1 MKCPNCGEE
10 IAEGYL
16 YCSKCGEDIHIVPD
30 FEPELDQDIQQTIKN
45 ITDDIWVE
53 PRNETNETKE
63 MDWDGLNK
71 HETNRQKKSH
81 RIRIVLLIMGIVV
94 LTITGASGVG
104 WWMSHSSEYQ
114 MNKARAYAEAMD
126 YTEAV
131 MCYKRA
137 MELDEDN
144 ITIKIELADVYFL
157 QNDRISY
164 ETLLKD
170 IVADGGGTK
179 EQMESTYGKLIAI
192 YRSRN
197 DNQAINDLLLASNN
211 EELMST
217 YQSYVAVEPQFSIQE
232 GYYNSLQPLKI
243 STFGSAKIYY
253 TLDGSEPDE
262 NSTRYTIPLLLDDGE
277 YLIKA
282 VSISENGIR
291 SNTVK
296 KEYHITID
304 ELPSP
309 EISVMT
315 GDYEFP
321 VNIEVLDEGEPVY
334 YTIDGTIPTE
344 KSALYTGPIPMPL
357 GKSEFQFIRIGNGRK
372 SVVEK
377 RNYKLTMNTEFTPK
391 EAVESVVAYCLETD
405 RIDDEAGYS
414 DDADGRYLFL
424 YQYVTNINGVNDF
437 YVIKE
442 SLQDK
447 EGNIYDTGI
456 HYAVNAYTKEIF
468 HLQINGPN
476 YNLVEI
482 ER

>member
-30 FEPELDQDIQQTIKN
+30 FEPELDHDIQQTIKN

-81 RIRIVLLIMGIVV
+81 CIRIVLLIMGIVV

-197 DNQAINDLLLASNN
+197 LIRQLMICCLQAI
-211 EELMST
+211 T
-217 YQSYVAVEPQFSIQE
+217 K
-232 GYYNSLQPLKI
+232 SL
-243 STFGSAKIYY
+243 
-253 TLDGSEPDE
+253 
-262 NSTRYTIPLLLDDGE
+262 
-277 YLIKA
+277 
-282 VSISENGIR
+282 
-291 SNTVK
+291 
-296 KEYHITID
+296 
-304 ELPSP
+304 
-309 EISVMT
+309 
-315 GDYEFP
+315 
-321 VNIEVLDEGEPVY
+321 
-334 YTIDGTIPTE
+334 
-344 KSALYTGPIPMPL
+344 
-357 GKSEFQFIRIGNGRK
+357 
-372 SVVEK
+372 
-377 RNYKLTMNTEFTPK
+377 
-391 EAVESVVAYCLETD
+391 
-405 RIDDEAGYS
+405 
-414 DDADGRYLFL
+414 
-424 YQYVTNINGVNDF
+424 
-437 YVIKE
+437 
-442 SLQDK
+442 
-447 EGNIYDTGI
+447 
-456 HYAVNAYTKEIF
+456 
-468 HLQINGPN
+468 
-476 YNLVEI
+476 
-482 ER
+482 